1 MSMCSAGLQE
11 LARVAWPVYVTPS
24 CLHLRNGT
32 RVCAVS
38 LRVRLMQCPV
48 PVEP

>member
-1 MSMCSAGLQE
+1 MSVCAVCPQE

-24 CLHLRNGT
+24 CLHLRNDT

-38 LRVRLMQCPV
+38 LHS
-48 PVEP
+48 